1 MALKMRIR
9 TPLSRNENLI
19 GGKQMKRWIL
29 MMVMVM
35 VMAIGMNTACL
46 YADDADLFMVKVPP
60 DVLIT
65 LDLSGSM
72 GLPPQGETLYIPDTE
87 TCGFDGPYYGRS
99 GSGHTKSCPTR
110 TSGWPRYSDAACNGP
125 FYLTSGT
132 GHKTDCSRLAIA
144 KNAIFDILDD
154 TDDGKI
160 DSKDQPSLGVRFGYM
175 RFYNCGGDGSD
186 TGTDYTTGCNTKVKD
201 FNTYYKDINTAVQGE
216 TNSGG
221 TALAYSLSEAQLYIE
236 ASKTGDTAA
245 ACRKK
250 FVLLIT
256 DGEDTLACGGSGSVN
271 SPGDYKR
278 RRETVARAKA
288 LAEAGYNVFV
298 VGFGADMPHYLKNTL
313 NWTAKFGGTDNPLTS
328 NSGDLKGYNPS
339 LVTSCQDSSET
350 SHTLGE
356 GTHYYADSNDPG
368 EKPLSGYAFL
378 AEDASQLGKALT
390 AILKYIQERSYSFTA
405 PTIPLVRI
413 VDKDVGYISSFIPN
427 ETPFWRGNLKAYTLN
442 SDGTFPVD
450 ADGNP
455 LNASLI
461 WDAVEQ
467 LKTTSPSSRKIYTY
481 INSAMTEFTYSN
493 LTNTDLGFPTDPLYD
508 PERQKLIDH
517 IRGID
522 AYDINQN
529 LNFTEEKNW
538 KLGDI
543 FHSNA
548 IIVGSPNR
556 YFEDVGFS
564 GSGGFYETNK
574 NRTKMV
580 IVGGNDGMLHAFN
593 AETGVEEW
601 AFIPPS
607 LLKTLQLMPSAH
619 TYYVDASPKV
629 SDVWIYSTPTDTSK
643 SVDEWRTILI
653 CGLRKG
659 GKQYFALDITNTLN
673 PVFLW
678 EFPRSNDAA
687 TLAKVGQSWSD
698 PAIGKVK
705 VEQGGELYE
714 RWVAFIGGG
723 LDPNETKTV
732 KAGIGRAFFVI
743 DIKTGEIIWEYSSDP
758 SISYPN
764 TDQRAYMN
772 FSFPAAPTPI
782 DLDGNT
788 YVDRVYIGDLG
799 GQMWA
804 FNVSFNAF
812 NNTSNSLW
820 SAYRLTEPPASNA
833 EKHPV
838 FYQPAVAFDNYKNP
852 WIYYG
857 TGDRENPLD
866 TTNPP
871 EFFYAVK
878 DDGLGVYP
886 RRENHELQEISSVNT
901 FTPNPLKKGW
911 YLILDRS
918 AQLVEKV
925 LARPVVFDNI
935 VYFTSFAYKGNAT
948 GCSIEGDARLYMLY
962 FQTGGGALNVDELSD
977 LKGTP
982 STQRYINIGQG
993 VPSNPVISVNNKGVA
1008 SIVIGTTNNQVFSDQ
1023 AFSSGTGKSLLYW
1036 REVTR

>member
-1 MALKMRIR
+1 
-9 TPLSRNENLI
+9 
-19 GGKQMKRWIL
+19 MKRWIL
-29 MMVMVM
+29 MMLM
-35 VMAIGMNTACL
+35 VMAIGMNAVCL
-46 YADDADLFMVKVPP
+46 HADDTDLFMVKVPP
-60 DVLIT
+60 DVLII

-72 GLPPQGETLYIPDTE
+72 NYVPAGTTLYIGSDDGDDSNDYLVD
-87 TCGFDGPYYGRS
+87 CSIDGPFYAKS
-99 GSGHTKSCPTR
+99 GPGHTKPCYSTAQ
-110 TSGWPRYSDAACNGP
+110 SGNPRYGDSNCNGP
-125 FYLTSGT
+125 FYRTSGT
-132 GHKTDCSRLAIA
+132 GHTTGCSRLAIA
-144 KNAIFDILDD
+144 KRAIFDILDD
-154 TDDGKI
+154 TNDGKT
-160 DSKDQPSLGVRFGYM
+160 DAKDESSLGVRFGYM
-175 RFYNCGGDGSD
+175 RFYACGNDS
-186 TGTDYTTGCNTKVKD
+186 GTSYNGGCNTLIKT
-201 FNTYYKDINTAVQGE
+201 FNTSYDKINSSVQSEGA
-216 TNSGG
+216 SGG
-221 TALAYSLSEAQLYIE
+221 TALAYSLSEAKLYIE
-236 ASKTGDTAA
+236 DSKTGDTAA

-256 DGEDTLACGGSGSVN
+256 DGEDTLSCGGTGSIN
-271 SPGDYKR
+271 QPGDYKR
-278 RRETVARAKA
+278 RRETVAKAKA
-288 LAEAGYNVFV
+288 LADAGYNVFV

-313 NWTAKFGGTDNPLTS
+313 NWAAKFGGTDNPLTS
-328 NSGDLKGYNPS
+328 NSGNLQGYNPS
-339 LVTSCQDSSET
+339 LVTSCQDSTEL
-350 SHTLGE
+350 SHDLGD

-368 EKPLSGYAFL
+368 EAPLSGYAFL

-413 VDKDVGYISSFIPN
+413 VDKDVGYVSSFIPDD
-427 ETPFWRGNLKAYTLN
+427 TPFWRGNLKAYTLN

-467 LKTTSPSSRKIYTY
+467 LKTISPSSRNIYTY
-481 INSAMTEFTYSN
+481 INGAMTEFLNGNLSN
-493 LTNTDLGFPTDPLYD
+493 VDLGFPNDPLYD
-508 PERQKLIDH
+508 PERQKVVDH

-529 LNFTEEKNW
+529 LNATEERNW

-548 IIVGSPNR
+548 VIVGSPNR
-556 YFEDVGFS
+556 NYLDAGFS
-564 GSGGFYETNK
+564 EAGGFYDTYK
-574 NRTKMV
+574 NRTKV
-580 IVGGNDGMLHAFN
+580 IIVGANDGMLHAFN
-593 AETGVEEW
+593 ASTGVEEW

-607 LLKTLQLMPSAH
+607 VLKTLQLMPSAH

-629 SDVWIYSTPTDTSK
+629 TDVWIYSDPTDTTK
-643 SVDEWRTILI
+643 SANEWRTILI

-659 GKQYFALDITNTLN
+659 GKQYFALDITDTLN

-678 EFPRSNDAA
+678 EWPRSNDAA

-698 PAIGKVK
+698 PAVGKVK
-705 VEQGGELYE
+705 VEYGGELYE

-732 KAGIGRAFFVI
+732 KAGIGRAFFAI

-758 SISYPN
+758 SVTYPN
-764 TDQRAYMN
+764 TDQKKYMT
-772 FSFPAAPTPI
+772 FSFPAAPTAV
-782 DLDGNT
+782 DLNGNG

-804 FNVSFNAF
+804 FNVSFDPVNKKS
-812 NNTSNSLW
+812 NTLW
-820 SAYRLTEPPASNA
+820 SAYRLTMPPASVA

-838 FYQPAVAFDNYKNP
+838 FYQPAVAFDNYRNP
-852 WIYYG
+852 WVYYG

-871 EFFYAVK
+871 EFFYGVK

-886 RRENHELQEISSVNT
+886 RRENQELQEISSVNT
-901 FTPNPLKKGW
+901 FTPNPAKKGW
-911 YLILDRS
+911 YMILERS
-918 AQLVEKV
+918 SQLVEKV

-935 VYFTSFAYKGNAT
+935 VYLTTYAYKGNAT
-948 GCSIEGDARLYMLY
+948 GCSIEGDARLYMFY
-962 FQTGGGALNVDELSD
+962 FETGGGALNVDDLTD

-982 STQRYINIGQG
+982 SSQRYIKIGQG

-1008 SIVIGTTNNQVFSDQ
+1008 SIVIGTTNNQVFSQQ

-1036 REVTR
+1036 REVTQ

>member
-1 MALKMRIR
+1 
-9 TPLSRNENLI
+9 
-19 GGKQMKRWIL
+19 MKRWVLIML
-29 MMVMVM
+29 M
-35 VMAIGMNTACL
+35 VMALGMNTERL
-46 YADDADLFMVKVPP
+46 YADDTDLFMVKVPP

-72 GLPPQGETLYIPDTE
+72 NWTPPGSNLYVGSDDGDDSNDYLAN
-87 TCGFDGPYYGRS
+87 CGMDGPMYAKS
-99 GSGHTKSCPTR
+99 GPGHTKLCYNLPQIGGPIYGDS
-110 TSGWPRYSDAACNGP
+110 ACNGP
-125 FYLTSGT
+125 FYKTSGT
-132 GHKTDCSRLAIA
+132 GHTTNCSRLAIA
-144 KNAIFDILDD
+144 KRAIFDILDD
-154 TDDGKI
+154 TDNGVINTQDET
-160 DSKDQPSLGVRFGYM
+160 SLAVRFGYM
-175 RFYNCGGDGSD
+175 RFYGCGND
-186 TGTDYTTGCNTKVKD
+186 TGTSYHGGCNTLIKT
-201 FNTYYKDINTAVQGE
+201 FNTAYNQINTAVQSEGA
-216 TNSGG
+216 SGG
-221 TALAYSLSEAQLYIE
+221 TALAHSLTEAKLYIE
-236 ASKTGDTAA
+236 DSKSGDTAA

-256 DGEDTLACGGSGSVN
+256 DGEDTLSCGGTGFVN
-271 SPGDYKR
+271 QPGDYKR

-288 LAEAGYNVFV
+288 LADAGYNVFV
-298 VGFGADMPHYLKNTL
+298 VGFGGNMPHYLKNTL
-313 NWTAKFGGTDNPLTS
+313 NWAAKFGGTDNPLAS
-328 NSGDLKGYNPS
+328 NSGNLAGYNPS
-339 LVTSCQDSSET
+339 LVTSCQDSTEL
-350 SHTLGE
+350 SHDLGE

-368 EKPLSGYAFL
+368 ETPLSGYAFL
-378 AEDASQLGKALT
+378 AEDASQLGDALT

-413 VDKDVGYISSFIPN
+413 VDKDVGYVSSFIPGD
-427 ETPFWRGNLKAYTLN
+427 TPYWRGNLKAYTLN

-450 ADGNP
+450 SDGNP

-461 WDAVEQ
+461 WDAVEK
-467 LKTTSPSSRKIYTY
+467 LKTTSASSRRIYTY
-481 INSAMTEFTYSN
+481 VNNTMTEFTYSN
-493 LTNTDLGFPTDPLYD
+493 LTNTDLGFPSDSLYD
-508 PERQKLIDH
+508 PERQKIIDH

-529 LNFTEEKNW
+529 LNYTEERNW

-548 IIVGSPNR
+548 VIVGSPNR
-556 YFEDVGFS
+556 NFEDAGFS
-564 GSGGFYETNK
+564 GSGGFYDTNK
-574 NRTKMV
+574 NRTKM
-580 IVGGNDGMLHAFN
+580 ILVGANDGMLHAFN
-593 AETGVEEW
+593 AGTGVEEW

-607 LLKTLQLMPSAH
+607 VLKTLQLMPSAH

-629 SDVWIYSTPTDTSK
+629 SDIWIYSNTTDTTK
-643 SVDEWRTILI
+643 SADEWRTILI

-659 GKQYFALDITNTLN
+659 GKQYFALDITDTLN

-723 LDPNETKTV
+723 LDPNENKTV
-732 KAGIGRAFFVI
+732 KAGIGRAFFVV

-758 SISYPN
+758 SVNYPT
-764 TDQRAYMN
+764 TDQRSFMTY
-772 FSFPAAPTPI
+772 SFPSAPTPV
-782 DLDGNT
+782 DTDGNG

-804 FNVSFNAF
+804 FNVSFNAA
-812 NNTSNSLW
+812 NKTSNSLW
-820 SAYRLTEPPASNA
+820 SAYRLTMPPASNA

-838 FYQPAVAFDNYKNP
+838 FYQPAVAFDDYRNP
-852 WIYYG
+852 WVYYG

-878 DDGLGVYP
+878 DDGIGVYP
-886 RRENHELQEISSVNT
+886 RRENQELQEISSVNT
-901 FTPNPLKKGW
+901 FTPDLTKKGW
-911 YLILDRS
+911 YLILEHG
-918 AQLVEKV
+918 AQTVEKV

-935 VYFTSFAYKGNAT
+935 VYFTSYAYKGNAT
-948 GCSIEGDARLYMLY
+948 GCSIEGDARLYMVY
-962 FQTGGGALNVDELSD
+962 FQTGGGALNVDELTD

-982 STQRYINIGQG
+982 SSERYVKVGQG

-1036 REVTR
+1036 REVVR